1 MQYLIYTQS
10 PQFYN
15 HPNHS
20 NETKQQQIYTCRMQS
35 HWLRAVHAITDLD
48 LRVKIHI
55 DAIHKLCKMFIK
67 IPVSF

>member
-1 MQYLIYTQS
+1 
-10 PQFYN
+10 
-15 HPNHS
+15 
-20 NETKQQQIYTCRMQS
+20 MQS

-48 LRVKIHI
+48 LRI